1 MTQCLPWYRRVGRQ
15 RDWVWRGWQTRYL
28 YVPCSTSDRST
39 PLILLHGFGASIG
52 HWRHNLAELGQAHP
66 VYALDLLGFGASE
79 KASVSYG
86 LELWVEQVYD
96 FWQTFIGQPV
106 VLIGNSIGSLVCLA
120 IASAHPEMV
129 KGIVMLNLPDSSV
142 LENPQWVQTT
152 LNLLN
157 PLTKPTL
164 GIAKWLFTT
173 PLVFNLVFWMIRS
186 PCFIR
191 LWAKQAYATPTAIT
205 DELLEILSEP
215 AYDRGAARTLRKM
228 VKGKAKSSVNYSA
241 KTVLPTL
248 EIPMLLFWGL
258 KDMMVPPKLA
268 RLFLKYNANLK
279 LIEIENAG
287 HCPHDECPELVN
299 REILNWIASW
309 DAPAKNRI
317 AVENLQGS

>member
-129 KGIVMLNLPDSSV
+129 KGMVMLNLPDSSV

-152 LNLLN
+152 LNLLK

-186 PCFIR
+186 PSFIR

-228 VKGKAKSSVNYSA
+228 VKGKTQSSVNYSA
-241 KTVLPTL
+241 KAVLPTL

-268 RLFLKYNANLK
+268 RLFLQYNANLK

-309 DAPAKNRI
+309 DIPANNRV
-317 AVENLQGS
+317 AVDNRQNS

>member
-1 MTQCLPWYRRVGRQ
+1 
-15 RDWVWRGWQTRYL
+15 
-28 YVPCSTSDRST
+28 
-39 PLILLHGFGASIG
+39 
-52 HWRHNLAELGQAHP
+52 LGQAHP

-86 LELWVEQVYD
+86 LELWVDQVYD

-152 LNLLN
+152 LNFLR

-164 GIAKWLFTT
+164 GIAKWIFTT

-186 PCFIR
+186 PSFIR
-191 LWAKQAYATPTAIT
+191 LWARQAYATPTAIT

-215 AYDRGAARTLRKM
+215 TYDRGAARTLRKM

-309 DAPAKNRI
+309 AAPAKNRGS
-317 AVENLQGS
+317 VENLQRS